1 MPAAAATSQD
11 PLLLALGHRVRRLR
25 LRRRWTLKQASAE
38 SGISIRFL
46 ADVEAGRGNISV
58 ARLAGLARALGRPV
72 AELLEEPG
80 PTRIA
85 LLGLRGAGKS
95 TVGRLLAARLSV
107 PFVELDTLVEEAA
120 GLPIAELFAVHG
132 EATYR
137 RLEREALSRFLA
149 KNASGVVAVG
159 GGLVTD
165 VETYGLLQRTCTT
178 VWLRAKPEEHM
189 RRVAEQGDLRPM
201 AKRSDAMAELTS
213 ILAARSPLYAQADHV
228 VDTSNV
234 PPERV
239 AERVRAALGVA
250 S

>member
-1 MPAAAATSQD
+1 MSPTSED
-11 PLLLALGHRVRRLR
+11 PLLSALGHRVRRLR
-25 LRRRWTLKQASAE
+25 LRRRWTLRQTAEE

-58 ARLAGLARALGRPV
+58 ARLADLARALGRPV

-95 TVGRLLAARLSV
+95 TVGKILATRLSL

-120 GLPIAELFAVHG
+120 GLPIAEMFAVHG

-137 RLEREALSRFLA
+137 RLEREALSRLLA
-149 KNASGVVAVG
+149 KSESAVIAVG
-159 GGLVTD
+159 GGIVTD
-165 VETYGLLQRTCTT
+165 PETYGVLLRTCTT
-178 VWLRAKPEEHM
+178 VWLKAKPEEHM
-189 RRVAEQGDLRPM
+189 RRVVAQGDLRPM
-201 AKRSDAMAELTS
+201 ARRSDAMAELVS

-228 VDTSNV
+228 VETSGV
-234 PPERV
+234 QPERV

-250 S
+250 A